1 MEVGDAQSRPVR
13 DISYKVLSPFSCL
26 LILFGVCVHLLGFL
40 IFRVVSNP
48 LPTREAIPPFVQYVS
63 PSTLLSGAAL
73 EEQAALFDSAP
84 LFVPG
89 KWNASH
95 NLRPLS
101 RERTLLSFPA
111 YGEPQ
116 SDFSSALISEGLP
129 LGLKSAVTK
138 PVDLLALR
146 YWDLF
151 RGIGQTAPVVEEF
164 QGTGVFVEVR
174 TLEGRVV
181 QTVSTDL
188 AVLSMQAIQPTTY
201 FQGVDATGRALGR
214 PTLSVSSGDATFD
227 TVAYDWLVESGFSA
241 GLPAGFFEIRVYP

>member
-1 MEVGDAQSRPVR
+1 MQAGDVHSRPDVATSHR
-13 DISYKVLSPFSCL
+13 ILSPFPYI
-26 LILFGVCVHLLGFL
+26 LISLGVCIHLVGFL

-63 PSTLLSGAAL
+63 PNTLFSGAAL
-73 EEQAALFDSAP
+73 EEQAVLFDSAP

-101 RERTLLSFPA
+101 RERTLLSFDA
-111 YGEPQ
+111 YGEPR
-116 SDFSSALISEGLP
+116 SDFSSALISKELP
-129 LGLKSAVTK
+129 LGLKFAVTE

-151 RGIGQTAPVVEEF
+151 GGMGQTAPVVEQLES
-164 QGTGVFVEVR
+164 TGVFVEVR
-174 TLEGRVV
+174 TVEGRVV
-181 QTVSTDL
+181 QTVPVDL

-201 FQGVDATGRALGR
+201 FLGVEAGGRVVGR
-214 PTLSVSSGDATFD
+214 PTLSVSSGDTAFD
-227 TVAYDWLVESGFSA
+227 TAAYTWLVESGFTA
-241 GLPAGFFEIRVYP
+241 GLPAGFLEIRVYP